1 MAHYAKVL
9 DSKVVN
15 IIVADA
21 EFMRTFVDTTPG
33 TWLETSYNT
42 RGGVHYIPDSDT
54 PSEDQS
60 KAVRKNFAGIGY
72 TYDAAKDAFIPP
84 QPFPSW
90 TLDEFSCLWVP
101 PVPRP
106 DGGDYVWDEQ
116 NLSWFIPE
124 QPA

>member
-1 MAHYAKVL
+1 MGHYAKVL

-15 IIVADA
+15 VIVAEQ
-21 EFMRTFVDTTPG
+21 EFMQTFVDSTPG
-33 TWLETSYNT
+33 VWLETSYNT
-42 RGGVHYIPDSDT
+42 RGGVHYLPDSDT

-72 TYDAAKDAFIPP
+72 TYDAAKDAFIAP

-90 TLDEFSCLWVP
+90 ILDEESCLWIP

-106 DGGDYVWDEQ
+106 EDGVYAWDEATQ
-116 NLSWFIPE
+116 SWIE
-124 QPA
+124 IVL

>member
-21 EFMRTFVDTTPG
+21 EFMRTFVDSTPG
-33 TWLETSYNT
+33 TWMETSYNT
-42 RGGVHYIPDSDT
+42 RGGVHYLPDSDT

-60 KAVRKNFAGIGY
+60 KALRKNFAGIGY

-90 TLDEFSCLWVP
+90 TLNESTCLWEP

-106 DGGDYVWDEQ
+106 DNADYVWDEQ
-116 NLSWFIPE
+116 TVSWIIPE

>member
-21 EFMRTFVDTTPG
+21 EFMRTFVDSTPG
-33 TWLETSYNT
+33 TWMETSYNT
-42 RGGVHYIPDSDT
+42 RGGVHYLPDSDT

-60 KAVRKNFAGIGY
+60 KALRKNFAGIGY
-72 TYDAAKDAFIPP
+72 TYDVAKDAFIPP

-90 TLDEFSCLWVP
+90 TLNESTCLWEP

-106 DGGDYVWDEQ
+106 DNADYVWDEQ
-116 NLSWFIPE
+116 TVSWIIPE